1 MLPIALLLT
10 LGSAH
15 AQDAEAPAAAQSA
28 AEAPQEDAEPGDPA
42 TAPAAEPWQKQGWGF
57 GGLPAVAYNSDDG
70 LGGGVVGNIYRY
82 DGITAPY
89 KAEIYFLFYVTTKQV
104 HTHRVQLDMLE
115 VGGLPLRITTRAEFS
130 LTRSG
135 NYCGT
140 SVPGDCSIEQRD
152 TLLEQYNLSG
162 TELEDA
168 ERRFYKTRFKTP
180 LFFFN
185 ARYGL
190 KKGPPRLEAFGTV
203 FAQYILPGDF
213 QEDSPWDYSLYG
225 MDFPGGEQGLDTMV
239 QAGLM
244 LDNRDNEPSP
254 KRGYW
259 VEGSLRTS
267 IPGVSDWDYWGFN
280 TTLRGYTPLGTE
292 RVILADR
299 FVADGIIGDA
309 PTMGMSRAGG
319 ATIYEFYGGQR
330 AGRGVRLRRVI
341 GKARF
346 MNQTEIRATVW
357 SPQVGPAQI
366 DVTPVVF
373 LDSGYWASEWS
384 DLGTGQNE
392 AFVWGTG
399 GGLRLAFN
407 KNFIIRADVGVSPL
421 EDYSPSVY
429 IDIYNLF

>member
-1 MLPIALLLT
+1 MLLLPF
-10 LGSAH
+10 LL
-15 AQDAEAPAAAQSA
+15 AATPSFAQSA
-28 AEAPQEDAEPGDPA
+28 PDQEAPNPESSQEAEKEKWE
-42 TAPAAEPWQKQGWGF
+42 TEGWGW

-82 DGITAPY
+82 DGMTAPY
-89 KAEIYFLFYVTTKQV
+89 KMEIYFLFYVTTKQV
-104 HTHRVQLDMLE
+104 HTHRVQVDMLE
-115 VGGLPLRITTRAEFS
+115 VGGLPLRVTTRAEFS

-135 NYCGT
+135 NYCGL
-140 SVPGDCSIEQRD
+140 SVPGDCSIPQRD
-152 TLLEQYNLSG
+152 ALLEDAGLSG
-162 TELEDA
+162 QDLEDA
-168 ERRFYKTRFKTP
+168 EARFYKTRFKTP
-180 LFFFN
+180 LFFLN
-185 ARYGL
+185 ARYAL

-203 FAQYILPGDF
+203 FGQYIIPGDF
-213 QEDSPWDYSLYG
+213 QADTPWPNSLYA
-225 MDFPGGEQGLDTMV
+225 MDFPEGERGLDSMM
-239 QAGLM
+239 QAGIM
-244 LDNRDNEPSP
+244 LDARDNEPSP

-267 IPGVSDWDYWGFN
+267 IPGVSTWDYWGFN

-299 FVADGIIGDA
+299 LVADGIFGDQ

-319 ATIYEFYGGQR
+319 STIYEMYGGQR
-330 AGRGVRLRRVI
+330 AGRGTRLRRVI

-357 SPQVGPAQI
+357 SPEVKGTTI
-366 DVTPVVF
+366 DITPVAF
-373 LDSGYWASEWS
+373 LDAGYFATDWS

-392 AFVWGTG
+392 AFVYGTG

-421 EDYSPSVY
+421 EDWSPSVY